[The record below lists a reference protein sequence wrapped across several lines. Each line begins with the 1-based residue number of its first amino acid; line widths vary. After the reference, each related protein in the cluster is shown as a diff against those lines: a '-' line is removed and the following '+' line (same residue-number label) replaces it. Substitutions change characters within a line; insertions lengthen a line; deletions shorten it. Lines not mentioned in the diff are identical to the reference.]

1 MCKRILVVFCM
12 VCALAIVSVP
22 AMAVDADSVL
32 GIWQVESQT
41 DDATQVTIYKCG
53 EKYCGKISWLKDP
66 ETLDT
71 KNPDE
76 SKRSQKLLGMDFISN
91 FVFKKDEWSGGK
103 IYDAR
108 SGKTYDCKM
117 WYKDATQ
124 DVLNVKGYIL
134 FIGKTSVFYRM
145 K

>member
-1 MCKRILVVFCM
+1 MFKRNLLVLSIL
-12 VCALAIVSVP
+12 CALTIVSVP
-22 AMAVDADSVL
+22 VFAVDADSVL
-32 GIWQVESQT
+32 GVWQVESQA

-53 EKYCGKISWLKDP
+53 DKYCGKISWLKDP

-91 FVFKKDEWSGGK
+91 FEFDDDEWGDGK

-117 WYKDATQ
+117 WYKDKTQ
-124 DVLNVKGYIL
+124 DVLNVKGYVL
-134 FIGKTSVFYRM
+134 FIGKTSIFYRM